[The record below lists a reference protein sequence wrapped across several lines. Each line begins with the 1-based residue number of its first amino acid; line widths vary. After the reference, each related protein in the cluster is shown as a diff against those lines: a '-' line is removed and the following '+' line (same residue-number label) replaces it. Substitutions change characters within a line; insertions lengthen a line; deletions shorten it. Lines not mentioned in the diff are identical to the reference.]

1 MKRSKLTIIL
11 IFVCPLIAVGQ
22 GLNIRVPT
30 DTRDWQI
37 SPALLMKANFKTDP
51 AHDFS
56 ALEEQVIAKKKIHLA
71 GTRFQHLSKLS
82 RGGELAWHET
92 FTFFEGRLIGFQH
105 TILVPRLEMDSLSAW
120 LRDQELALGDK
131 ESVLHRAFESRQSAA
146 WDYAQPNLTYT
157 MKLLYDENDR
167 SYAVQISGRHVGEAR
182 TVNQYVRFL
191 RSGINHR

>member
-1 MKRSKLTIIL
+1 MKRLNLTIIL
-11 IFVCPLIAVGQ
+11 ILSCPLFAVGQ
-22 GLNIRVPT
+22 GLDIRVPT
-30 DTRDWQI
+30 DTRGWQM
-37 SPALLMKANFKTDP
+37 SPALLMKANFKTDS

-56 ALEEQVIAKKKIHLA
+56 ALEEQVIAKNKIPLTEA
-71 GTRFQHLSKLS
+71 RFQHLSKLS
-82 RGGELAWHET
+82 RGGELAWRET

-105 TILVPRLEMDSLSAW
+105 TILVPSLEMDSLSAW
-120 LRDQELALGDK
+120 LREQERALGDK
-131 ESVLHRAFESRQSAA
+131 ENVLHRAFESRRSAA

-191 RSGINHR
+191 RSGINHL